1 MLSHVLILLVSLVV
15 LVKSADWFVEFA
27 GRAARRLGVSDLII
41 GLTITS
47 VGTSLPELASSVSA
61 SASGYSALAVGNVVG
76 ANIAN
81 IGLIMGAA
89 AIVRPFAT
97 SQRMHDR
104 DGFVMVASAALLF
117 LSVLDNELSQME
129 AIAFVLIYL
138 GYIVFAAQTDREET
152 EARFADFMEFFFD
165 LDRARTFVHRR
176 LRRRKGDSAQELEV
190 TRAKPSGGRSRLV
203 LEVVAA
209 TLSCAAV
216 VVSARF
222 LVEEAVWAAAQL
234 GLPEN
239 LIGLTLIAL
248 GTTQPELVI
257 AITAARRGNGDMVVG
272 NVMGSNIANV
282 LLVLGLAGSVR
293 PLDVPESSVVQTIPM
308 LIFFSLGLL
317 YMVKSNWRVTR
328 RQGLVALA
336 CYAAFIVV
344 AFLNDWG

>member
-1 MLSHVLILLVSLVV
+1 MFSHIAILVVSLVV

-47 VGTSLPELASSVSA
+47 IGTSLPELASSVSA
-61 SASGYSALAVGNVVG
+61 SAQGHGTLAVGNVVG

-81 IGLIMGAA
+81 IGLIMGGAA
-89 AIVRPFAT
+89 VVRPFAT
-97 SQRMHDR
+97 SRRMHDR
-104 DGFVMVASAALLF
+104 DGFVMVAAAGLLF
-117 LSVLDNELSQME
+117 LSVLDNVLSQME
-129 AIAFVLIYL
+129 AIAFALIYVA
-138 GYIVFAAQTDREET
+138 YVVFAAKTDREGT
-152 EARFADFMEFFFD
+152 DARFADFMEFFFD
-165 LDRARTFVHRR
+165 LRRARALLRLGSRR
-176 LRRRKGDSAQELEV
+176 PKTTEPAEAVAVQTKEGA
-190 TRAKPSGGRSRLV
+190 GRSRLF
-203 LEVVAA
+203 LEIGVAA
-209 TLSCAAV
+209 LSCAAV
-216 VVSARF
+216 VISARF
-222 LVEEAVWAAAQL
+222 LVQEAVWAAGQL

-282 LLVLGLAGSVR
+282 LLVLGLAGGVR
-293 PLDVPESSVVQTIPM
+293 PLEVPESSVVQTIPM

-317 YMVKSNWRVTR
+317 YLIKSGWRVTR
-328 RQGLVALA
+328 RQGLFALS

-344 AFLNDWG
+344 AFLNNWG

>member
-1 MLSHVLILLVSLVV
+1 MLSHIAILIVSLVV

-47 VGTSLPELASSVSA
+47 IGTSLPELASSVSA
-61 SASGYSALAVGNVVG
+61 SAQGHGTLAVGNVVG

-81 IGLIMGAA
+81 IGLILGVA

-104 DGFVMVASAALLF
+104 DGFVMVAAAGLLF
-117 LSVLDNELSQME
+117 LSVLDNVLDQME
-129 AIAFVLIYL
+129 AIAFVLIYVA
-138 GYIVFAAQTDREET
+138 YVVFAAKTDREGAN
-152 EARFADFMEFFFD
+152 ARFADFMEFFFD
-165 LDRARTFVHRR
+165 FGRAAKVFRW
-176 LRRRKGDSAQELEV
+176 RRRRDETPTDE
-190 TRAKPSGGRSRLV
+190 TEPSSPNERTPRSRVV
-203 LEVVAA
+203 LEIGAA
-209 TLSCAAV
+209 ALSCAAV

-222 LVEEAVWAAAQL
+222 LVQEAVWAAGQL

-282 LLVLGLAGSVR
+282 LLVLGLAGGVR
-293 PLDVPESSVVQTIPM
+293 PLEVPESSVVQTIPM

-317 YMVKSNWRVTR
+317 YLIKSGWRVTR
-328 RQGLVALA
+328 RQGLFALS
-336 CYAAFIVV
+336 CYAAFIAI
-344 AFLNDWG
+344 AFLNSWG

>member
-1 MLSHVLILLVSLVV
+1 MLSHVAILVVSLLV

-27 GRAARRLGVSDLII
+27 GRAARRLGVSDLMI

-61 SASGYSALAVGNVVG
+61 SAQGHSALAVGNVVG

-81 IGLIMGAA
+81 IGLIMGVA

-97 SQRMHDR
+97 RQRMHDR
-104 DGFVMVASAALLF
+104 DGFIMVAAAGLLF
-117 LSVLDNELSQME
+117 LAVLDNELARME
-129 AIAFVLIYL
+129 AIAFVLFYV
-138 GYIVFAAQTDREET
+138 GYVMFAARTDREDAEV
-152 EARFADFMEFFFD
+152 RFADFMEFFFD
-165 LDRARTFVHRR
+165 MDRPRR
-176 LRRRKGDSAQELEV
+176 LFRRRRKREPASSSEASASAAPQ
-190 TRAKPSGGRSRLV
+190 ASSRSRLL
-203 LEVVAA
+203 LEVGAA
-209 TLSCAAV
+209 VLSCAAV

-222 LVEEAVWAAAQL
+222 LVQEAVWAAGQL
-234 GLPEN
+234 GLPES

-282 LLVLGLAGSVR
+282 LLVLGLAGTVR
-293 PLDVPESSVVQTIPM
+293 PLEVPESSVVQTVPM

-317 YMVKSNWRVTR
+317 YLIKSGWRVTR
-328 RQGLVALA
+328 RQGIFAVS
-336 CYAAFIVV
+336 CYAAFIAA
-344 AFLNDWG
+344 AFLNNWG

>member
-1 MLSHVLILLVSLVV
+1 MLSHIAILAVSLIV

-27 GRAARRLGVSDLII
+27 GRAARRLGVSDLMI

-61 SASGYSALAVGNVVG
+61 SAQGHSALAVGNVVG

-81 IGLIMGAA
+81 IGLILGVA

-97 SQRMHDR
+97 QQRMHDR
-104 DGFVMVASAALLF
+104 DGFIMVAAAGLLF
-117 LSVLDNELSQME
+117 LAVLDNELARME
-129 AIAFVLIYL
+129 AIAFVLFYV
-138 GYIVFAAQTDREET
+138 GYVTFAARTDREDAEV
-152 EARFADFMEFFFD
+152 RFADFMEFFFD
-165 LDRARTFVHRR
+165 INRPRKLFR
-176 LRRRKGDSAQELEV
+176 RRRKKSADDSVDGSAADAPPKESS
-190 TRAKPSGGRSRLV
+190 RSGLLHEIG
-203 LEVVAA
+203 VAVI
-209 TLSCAAV
+209 SCAAV

-222 LVEEAVWAAAQL
+222 LVQEAVWAAGQL
-234 GLPEN
+234 GVPES

-282 LLVLGLAGSVR
+282 LLVLGLAGSVK
-293 PLDVPESSVVQTIPM
+293 PLEVPESSVVQTVPM

-317 YMVKSNWRVTR
+317 YIIKSGWRVTR
-328 RQGLVALA
+328 RQGVFAVS
-336 CYAAFIVV
+336 CYAVFIAA
-344 AFLNDWG
+344 AFLSNWG